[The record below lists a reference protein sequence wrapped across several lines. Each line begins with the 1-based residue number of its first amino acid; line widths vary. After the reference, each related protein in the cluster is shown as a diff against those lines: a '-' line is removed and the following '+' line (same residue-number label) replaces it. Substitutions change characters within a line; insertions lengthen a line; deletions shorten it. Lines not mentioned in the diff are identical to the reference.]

1 MTWLRLRRAEQPRIV
16 LNLGLWSWEATLFS
30 SRCLTD
36 TGFLLLSDTQHTLG
50 GEQFESVFQVERERH
65 HSSYRDHGGLDHVHG
80 NGLHLV
86 G

>member
-1 MTWLRLRRAEQPRIV
+1 MTWLRLRRAEQPHMV
-16 LNLGLWSWEATLFS
+16 LDLGLWSRVLLFF
-30 SRCLTD
+30 RAGVYQIPAFCCCQ
-36 TGFLLLSDTQHTLG
+36 TQHTLG

-65 HSSYRDHGGLDHVHG
+65 HSSYRNHGGFDHVHG